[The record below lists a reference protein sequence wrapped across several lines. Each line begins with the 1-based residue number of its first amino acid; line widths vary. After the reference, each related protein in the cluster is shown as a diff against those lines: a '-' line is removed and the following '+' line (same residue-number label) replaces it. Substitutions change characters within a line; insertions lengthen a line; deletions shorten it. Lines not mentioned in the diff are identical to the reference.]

1 MPSRMIHYL
10 IAEKVAEQVKIEN
23 MNRFKMGS
31 LCPDMSC
38 REDSS
43 KNRTHYLEVHGDKK
57 GGNWMTFVSRYADKM
72 KQDELYLG
80 ILCHLITDMVW
91 FHEIMETQIRSEV
104 QSKEERQSMYQKG
117 YADFHR
123 LNYILRN
130 EFGLVYHLEED
141 RDLELEG
148 LHPELYDEVVQGLY
162 QDFFDDPVAEKDDL
176 EVYTYDIS
184 LECVRLC
191 IKECVDAITALRKG
205 EELVHPE
212 KYYVPTCAD
221 KWLKS

>member
-23 MNRFKMGS
+23 LNRFKIGS

-43 KNRTHYLEVHGDKK
+43 KNCTHYLEINGDKK
-57 GGNWMTFVSRYADKM
+57 GGNWMTFVSRYVNKM

-80 ILCHLITDMVW
+80 VLCHLITDMVW
-91 FHEIMETQIRSEV
+91 FHEIMETQIRSKV
-104 QSKEERQSMYQKG
+104 KSKEERQAMYQKG
-117 YADFHR
+117 YVDFHR

-130 EFGLVYHLEED
+130 EFGLVYNLEED
-141 RDLELEG
+141 RNLELDG
-148 LHPELYDEVVQGLY
+148 LHPELYDEVVHGLY
-162 QDFFDDPVAEKDDL
+162 QDFFDDPAAEKDDL
-176 EVYTYDIS
+176 EVYAYDIS
-184 LECVRLC
+184 LECIRLC
-191 IKECVDAITALRKG
+191 IKECVNAIEAFRKG

-212 KYYVPTCAD
+212 KYYVPTR
-221 KWLKS
+221 

>member
-23 MNRFKMGS
+23 LNRFKIGS

-43 KNRTHYLEVHGDKK
+43 KNCTHYLEIHGDKK
-57 GGNWMTFVSRYADKM
+57 GENWMTFVSRYVNKM

-80 ILCHLITDMVW
+80 VLCHLITDMVW
-91 FHEIMETQIRSEV
+91 FHEIMETQIRSKV
-104 QSKEERQSMYQKG
+104 KSKEERQAMYQKG
-117 YADFHR
+117 YVDFHR

-130 EFGLVYHLEED
+130 EFGLVYNLEED
-141 RDLELEG
+141 RNLELDG
-148 LHPELYDEVVQGLY
+148 LHPELYDEVVHGLY
-162 QDFFDDPVAEKDDL
+162 QDFFDDPAAEKDDL
-176 EVYTYDIS
+176 EVYAYDIS
-184 LECVRLC
+184 LECIRLC
-191 IKECVDAITALRKG
+191 IKECVNAIEAFRKG

-212 KYYVPTCAD
+212 KYYVPTR
-221 KWLKS
+221 

>member
-23 MNRFKMGS
+23 LNRFKIGS

-43 KNRTHYLEVHGDKK
+43 KNCTHYLEIHCDKK
-57 GGNWMTFVSRYADKM
+57 GGNWMTFVSRYVNKM

-80 ILCHLITDMVW
+80 VLCHLITDMVW
-91 FHEIMETQIRSEV
+91 FHEIMETQIRSKV
-104 QSKEERQSMYQKG
+104 KSKEERQAMYQKG
-117 YADFHR
+117 YVDFHR

-130 EFGLVYHLEED
+130 EFGLVYNLEED
-141 RDLELEG
+141 RNLELDG
-148 LHPELYDEVVQGLY
+148 LHPELYDEVVHGLY
-162 QDFFDDPVAEKDDL
+162 QDFFDDPAAEKDDL
-176 EVYTYDIS
+176 EVYAYDIS
-184 LECVRLC
+184 LECIRLC
-191 IKECVDAITALRKG
+191 IKECVNAIEAFRKG

-212 KYYVPTCAD
+212 KYYVPTR
-221 KWLKS
+221 